1 MKKSILTTGVTG
13 LYFLFFYFFITALTI
28 SCSCEIPMEP
38 TTSTNEVDYSIDL
51 TITTPT
57 NAIYQSNF
65 TATFRFKN
73 KVTNFHVDDIQ
84 ILGGELH
91 QLQVVSNQLLYTAE
105 IFRNLFNS
113 PVSIIIPPN
122 RFFNLQGTPNSNAY
136 TNSIA
141 FVDTLS
147 ELQIVFNAL
156 AIRKTNFT
164 ISFSFIEPVGG
175 FEPSDINIIGGE
187 LSNFLAVSNN
197 LLYTAEVF
205 RRPFTNVVMLNVAS
219 NSFYNL
225 NSIVSNTNSYSQVI
239 PFEAEPIGLDI
250 LPMANAIH
258 HSNFTVT
265 FTFLNPAFG
274 FEVEDIDITGGL
286 LSEFESISETRYTVL
301 VKRDSLNITNVV
313 TLSVA
318 SNRFFNS
325 QGLSNQESYS
335 RSIDYLGDPLGLTIT
350 SDHTDLSQTRFTV
363 TFAFL
368 NAVSDFDSNDIEIS
382 RGHLSN
388 FRLINN
394 TNYTVE
400 VNRNSTTTISIP
412 PGRFSNRQGLS
423 NSQNHRL
430 LILFEARVT
439 LGGREIDLPDGLL
452 LTDIFHQVS
461 KPTFVDF
468 NNDGQED
475 LVVGQQNRYLAVYE
489 RQGDRYFPLVGSAN
503 PFDGIRSAGNGSS
516 PAFGDVD
523 GDGDKDLVLGS
534 GGSPFNLQYYRNTG
548 SAWVEL
554 TNDDNP
560 FNDININNNSSSA
573 NITIIDDDGNGRLGL
588 VIASLLEFTGYFNN
602 GGGVWV
608 TNPDFFYSA
617 GTSFINPAFLDFDD
631 DGDLDV
637 FLGIASDFVRA
648 LRNDGDGRWVNL
660 FEDPS
665 NPFGLSNQPSLSGTG
680 ELINGGNSTSTS
692 LSDLD
697 GDGDLDLVLGSG
709 GLNLI
714 VYRNTEG
721 GWIRETKENSF
732 NPFDDIDLVFQ
743 SAPTFVD
750 VDGDNDPDLVVGA
763 SDGMIYFYRNTGTA
777 WVEVTGTN
785 NPFDGIDI
793 GSQSAPTFTDVDG
806 DNDLDLVVG
815 DVNGMIH
822 FYRNT
827 GTDWVEVTGTNN
839 PFDDIDVGLNTTP
852 TFVDVDGDNDPDLVV
867 GALDGMIYFYRNTG
881 TAWVEVTGTNNPF
894 DGIDIGNI
902 SAPTFAD
909 MDGDDDMDL
918 VVGGFNG
925 TIQAYQNDNGVF
937 TWSQLLSDIVAIAT
951 VTSDN
956 KPTFADVDGD
966 GDLDLVVGL
975 LLGEVY
981 FFINVAG
988 PGEEMVLLPV
998 P

>member
-73 KVTNFHVDDIQ
+73 KVTNFHADDIQ
-84 ILGGELH
+84 ILGGDLH
-91 QLQVVSNQLLYTAE
+91 QLQVVSNQLLYTTE
-105 IFRNLFNS
+105 IFRNPFNS

-122 RFFNLQGTPNSNAY
+122 RFFNLQGTPNSNVY

-175 FEPSDINIIGGE
+175 FEPSDINITGGE

-225 NSIVSNTNSYSQVI
+225 NSIVSNTTNYSQVI

-265 FTFLNPAFG
+265 FTFLNPVGG
-274 FEVEDIDITGGL
+274 FEVEDIGITGGL

-412 PGRFSNRQGLS
+412 PGRFSNQQGLS

-439 LGGREIDLPDGLL
+439 LGGEEIDLPDGLL
-452 LTDIFHQVS
+452 LTDIFHQLS

-475 LVVGQQNRYLAVYE
+475 LVVGQKNSLLSAYE

-503 PFDGIRSAGNGSS
+503 PFDGIRSAEDGSS

-534 GGSPFNLQYYRNTG
+534 GGSPFNLQYYSNTG

-560 FNDININNNSSSA
+560 FNDININNDSSSA
-573 NITIIDDDGNGRLGL
+573 NITIIDDDGRLGL
-588 VIASLLEFTGYFNN
+588 VIVNLHTFTGYFNN

-608 TNPDFFYSA
+608 TNPDFF
-617 GTSFINPAFLDFDD
+617 
-631 DGDLDV
+631 
-637 FLGIASDFVRA
+637 
-648 LRNDGDGRWVNL
+648 
-660 FEDPS
+660 
-665 NPFGLSNQPSLSGTG
+665 
-680 ELINGGNSTSTS
+680 
-692 LSDLD
+692 
-697 GDGDLDLVLGSG
+697 
-709 GLNLI
+709 
-714 VYRNTEG
+714 
-721 GWIRETKENSF
+721 
-732 NPFDDIDLVFQ
+732 
-743 SAPTFVD
+743 
-750 VDGDNDPDLVVGA
+750 
-763 SDGMIYFYRNTGTA
+763 
-777 WVEVTGTN
+777 
-785 NPFDGIDI
+785 
-793 GSQSAPTFTDVDG
+793 
-806 DNDLDLVVG
+806 
-815 DVNGMIH
+815 
-822 FYRNT
+822 
-827 GTDWVEVTGTNN
+827 
-839 PFDDIDVGLNTTP
+839 
-852 TFVDVDGDNDPDLVV
+852 
-867 GALDGMIYFYRNTG
+867 
-881 TAWVEVTGTNNPF
+881 
-894 DGIDIGNI
+894 
-902 SAPTFAD
+902 
-909 MDGDDDMDL
+909 
-918 VVGGFNG
+918 
-925 TIQAYQNDNGVF
+925 
-937 TWSQLLSDIVAIAT
+937 LLC
-951 VTSDN
+951 
-956 KPTFADVDGD
+956 
-966 GDLDLVVGL
+966 
-975 LLGEVY
+975 
-981 FFINVAG
+981 
-988 PGEEMVLLPV
+988 
-998 P
+998 